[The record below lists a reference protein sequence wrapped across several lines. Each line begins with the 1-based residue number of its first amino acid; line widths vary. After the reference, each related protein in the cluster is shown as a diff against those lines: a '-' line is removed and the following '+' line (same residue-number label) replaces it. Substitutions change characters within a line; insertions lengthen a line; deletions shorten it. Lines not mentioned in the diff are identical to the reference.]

1 MLDSVIVGGCAS
13 GSIPSRSRH
22 GELEDSAALS
32 GRRGRRFHVGGM
44 LTTWSG
50 EGREGRGKR
59 GPPEDERVRRGG
71 GVRGGRGGGAAG
83 PAGGGSGCPQ
93 EERSADTPRGS
104 ATAPPT
110 TCQV

>member
-1 MLDSVIVGGCAS
+1 MFDTVIVGGCAS

-50 EGREGRGKR
+50 EGREGRGKM
-59 GPPEDERVRRGG
+59 GPSNDERMRRGDAL
-71 GVRGGRGGGAAG
+71 RGGLGGESL
-83 PAGGGSGCPQ
+83 PLPLGGF
-93 EERSADTPRGS
+93 A
-104 ATAPPT
+104 APPSET
-110 TCQV
+110 GET